1 MIIALKILAVVLL
14 VLANGFF
21 VASEFSMVGVRRMRI
36 ATLAEAGD
44 RGARRVLALKDNLG
58 AYISATQLGVTLA
71 SLGLGWLGEPTI
83 AQILERPLSGLSE
96 VWRHAVAFAIGFAV
110 ITAFHIVLGEQVPK
124 MLGIERAERVV
135 IFTSSVMQVFSKV
148 LYYPIQALNWAGT
161 RVIRL
166 LGMHSTAEHATI
178 YTEDE
183 IRQLVDMSH
192 KGGHI
197 EADERQLINRV
208 FDFAEAEVREAM
220 VPRTA
225 VSALPATATLEEAE
239 RAFCELGY
247 SRLPVYREQLDDVV
261 GVLFMKDIMPCLRA
275 QDPARFDMERMLHP
289 PLFVPAAARLGSV
302 LAQMQQA
309 RTHIAF
315 VVDEHGGIEGIV
327 TLEDLLEEIVGEIND
342 EYDEETRA
350 QIAEQP
356 DGTFLLDGMLAVR
369 DANRRFKLKL
379 LEEAGYT
386 TLAGFMLAR
395 AGRMLKPGETVEHD
409 GATFKVERVERHR
422 IRRIRFT
429 PAPVAEPTPDEEL
442 TNAAD

>member
-1 MIIALKILAVVLL
+1 MIVALKIIAVFLL

-21 VASEFSMVGVRRMRI
+21 VASEFSMVSVRRMKI

-44 RGARRVLALKDNLG
+44 RGARRVLALKDNLS

-71 SLGLGWLGEPTI
+71 SLGLGWLGEPTV
-83 AQILERPLSGLSE
+83 AQLLETPLAALPD
-96 VWRHAVAFAIGFAV
+96 VWRHAVAFFFGFTI
-110 ITAFHIVLGEQVPK
+110 ITAFHIILGEQVPK
-124 MLGIERAERVV
+124 MLGIERTERVAV
-135 IFTSSVMQVFSKV
+135 FTSLPMQFFSKV
-148 LYYPIQALNWAGT
+148 FRLPITALNWAGT
-161 RVIRL
+161 RVMRL
-166 LGMHSTAEHATI
+166 LGLHSTAEHAST

-183 IRQLVDMSH
+183 IRQLVDLSH
-192 KGGHI
+192 QSGHI
-197 EADERQLINRV
+197 EADEKRLINRV

-225 VSALPATATLEEAE
+225 VSALPVTATLEEAE

-247 SRLPVYREQLDDVV
+247 SRLPVFRERFDDIA
-261 GVLFMKDIMPCLRA
+261 GVLFMKDIMPCLRTSA
-275 QDPARFDMERMLHP
+275 PEQFDMERMLHP
-289 PLFVPAAARLGSV
+289 SLFVPAAARLGSV
-302 LAQMQQA
+302 LAQMQAA

-342 EYDEETRA
+342 EYDEEARA

-379 LEEAGYT
+379 PEDAGYT

-395 AGRMLKPGETVEHD
+395 AGRILKPAETVEHE
-409 GATFKVERVERHR
+409 GATFTVERVERHR

-429 PAPVAEPTPDEEL
+429 PALAVESATSEEL
-442 TNAAD
+442 TRAAE

>member
-58 AYISATQLGVTLA
+58 TYISATQLGITLA
-71 SLGLGWLGEPTI
+71 SLGLGWLGEPTV
-83 AQILERPLSGLSE
+83 AQLLERPLSGLTE
-96 VWRHAVAFAIGFAV
+96 VWRHAIAFVVGFAV

-124 MLGIERAERVV
+124 MLGIERTERVV
-135 IFTSSVMQVFSKV
+135 IFTSLPMQLFSKV
-148 LYYPIQALNWAGT
+148 FRLPIRALNWAGT

-166 LGMHSTAEHATI
+166 LGMHSTAEHAMI

-183 IRQLVDMSH
+183 IRQLVDLSH
-192 KGGHI
+192 KSGHI
-197 EADERQLINRV
+197 EADEQQLINRV

-225 VSALPATATLEEAE
+225 VSALPITATLEDAE

-247 SRLPVYREQLDDVV
+247 SRLPVFRERFDDVV
-261 GVLFMKDIMPCLRA
+261 GVLFMKDIMPCLR
-275 QDPARFDMERMLHP
+275 REGSVEFDMERVLHP

-302 LAQMQQA
+302 LAQMQSA
-309 RTHIAF
+309 RTHLAF

-379 LEEAGYT
+379 PEEAGYT

-395 AGRMLKPGETVEHD
+395 AGRILKPGETVEHE
-409 GATFKVERVERHR
+409 GATFAVERVDRHR

-429 PAPVAEPTPDEEL
+429 PAEETATDEEL
-442 TNAAD
+442 TSAAD

>member
-1 MIIALKILAVVLL
+1 
-14 VLANGFF
+14 
-21 VASEFSMVGVRRMRI
+21 MVGVRRMKI

-71 SLGLGWLGEPTI
+71 SLGLGWLGEPTV
-83 AQILERPLSGLSE
+83 AQLLERPLSGLTE
-96 VWRHAVAFAIGFAV
+96 VWRHAIAFAVGFAV

-135 IFTSSVMQVFSKV
+135 IVTSSVMRVFSKV
-148 LYYPIQALNWAGT
+148 LYYPIQALNFAST

-192 KGGHI
+192 QSGHI

-247 SRLPVYREQLDDVV
+247 SRLPVYRERLDDVV

-275 QDPARFDMERMLHP
+275 ENPPRFDLERMLHP

-379 LEEAGYT
+379 PEEAGYT

-395 AGRMLKPGETVEHD
+395 AGRMLKPGETVEHE
-409 GATFKVERVERHR
+409 GATFSVERVERHR
-422 IRRIRFT
+422 IRRVRYT
-429 PAPVAEPTPDEEL
+429 PAPPADAHASDAEA
-442 TNAAD
+442 NVAAD

>member
-192 KGGHI
+192 QSGHI
-197 EADERQLINRV
+197 EADEKQLINRV

-225 VSALPATATLEEAE
+225 VSALPVTATLEEAE

-275 QDPARFDMERMLHP
+275 QNPARFDMERILHP

-379 LEEAGYT
+379 PEEAGYT

-429 PAPVAEPTPDEEL
+429 PAPVEELTPDEEL